1 MTGTATGQP
10 PISEAQ
16 FQRQV
21 LDLARILGWAAY
33 HPMLSKW
40 SERGWPDVCLVKP
53 PRLIL
58 AELKRENGKTT
69 PHQDRWLEML
79 RACPGVETYLWRP
92 SDLDGIARCLGA

>member
-1 MTGTATGQP
+1 MSGLPTIT
-10 PISEAQ
+10 EKD

-40 SERGWPDVCLVKP
+40 SERGWPDVVLCKP

-79 RACPGVETYLWRP
+79 GRCPGVETYLWRP